1 LPIQGSFPEGDRLP
15 QQQRSEETHAAI
27 LSAALAAFAA
37 SGYEAASVAEICEAA
52 GVSKGAFYHHFPA
65 KQAVFLELLEIWL
78 QGIDARLAASRQAT
92 DNAAQSL
99 RHMAGLAGGIFEVA
113 DGRVPMFLEFWTQAR
128 LDPAVWQATIAP
140 YRRYQTYFE
149 ALLREGIAD
158 GSFRQV
164 DPAIGAQAIVALAL
178 GLLLQGLLDPTG
190 ADWAAAAQASIELL
204 LKGLER
210 KEA

>member
-1 LPIQGSFPEGDRLP
+1 
-15 QQQRSEETHAAI
+15 
-27 LSAALAAFAA
+27 
-37 SGYEAASVAEICEAA
+37 
-52 GVSKGAFYHHFPA
+52 
-65 KQAVFLELLEIWL
+65 
-78 QGIDARLAASRQAT
+78 
-92 DNAAQSL
+92 
-99 RHMAGLAGGIFEVA
+99 
-113 DGRVPMFLEFWTQAR
+113 RVPMFLEFWTQAR